1 MSTSTLGGHVS
12 TIPDN
17 RAGARRRRRVHSDD
31 FKASVV
37 ACCMQPGMSMAA
49 VAMAHG
55 VNANLLRR
63 WVREAEM
70 EPASSAV
77 SKTSVGEVQAP
88 EHKTLFVPVS
98 LPAPAAPAQRPDIR
112 IELQR
117 GATAIIVTWP
127 ASAASECAAWMREL
141 LR

>member
-1 MSTSTLGGHVS
+1 MTF
-12 TIPDN
+12 PDQP
-17 RAGARRRRRVHSDD
+17 AGTRRRRRIHSDE
-31 FKASVV
+31 FKAGAV
-37 ACCMQPGMSMAA
+37 ATCMQPGMSMAA

-70 EPASSAV
+70 
-77 SKTSVGEVQAP
+77 KTSTGTASDDVGAVEAP
-88 EHKTLFVPVS
+88 PLKSVFVPVA
-98 LPAPAAPAQRPDIR
+98 LPAPAATAPRPDIR

-117 GATAIIVTWP
+117 GATAVTVTWP

>member
-1 MSTSTLGGHVS
+1 MTAY

-17 RAGARRRRRVHSDD
+17 QAGPRRRRRLHSDE
-31 FKASVV
+31 FKASAV
-37 ACCMQPGMSMAA
+37 AHCMQPGMSMAA
-49 VAMAHG
+49 VAMDCG

-70 EPASSAV
+70 KPSAYA
-77 SKTSVGEVQAP
+77 VGEIAAHQVQAP
-88 EHKTLFVPVS
+88 ERKTLFVPVG
-98 LPAPAAPAQRPDIR
+98 LPAPTAPAACADIR

-117 GATAIIVTWP
+117 GATAVTVTWP

>member
-1 MSTSTLGGHVS
+1 
-12 TIPDN
+12 
-17 RAGARRRRRVHSDD
+17 
-31 FKASVV
+31 
-37 ACCMQPGMSMAA
+37 MQPGMSTAA

-70 EPASSAV
+70 RVPGV
-77 SKTSVGEVQAP
+77 GLSKPTAREVQAP
-88 EHKTLFVPVS
+88 GAKTLFVPVS
-98 LPAPAAPAQRPDIR
+98 LPAPAVPAPLTDIR

-117 GATAIIVTWP
+117 GATAVTVSWP
-127 ASAASECAAWMREL
+127 ASAASECATWLREL